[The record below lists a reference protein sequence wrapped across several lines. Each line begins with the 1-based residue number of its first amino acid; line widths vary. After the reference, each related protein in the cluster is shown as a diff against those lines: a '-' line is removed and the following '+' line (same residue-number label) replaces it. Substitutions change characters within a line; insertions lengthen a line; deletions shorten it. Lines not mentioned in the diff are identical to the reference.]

1 MRWKTIFID
10 LLQKKIKEQVLINLQ
25 ELLDNI
31 DAPENEIKIVNFL
44 KEKAF
49 EEPTEENINKIK
61 GKIMDD
67 KYFALL
73 FIKSPIRQNL
83 EEKLISEYIGLPKLP
98 ARGKNC
104 IRFNSNGDIV
114 HENTSH
120 ATKSADFKIGDWY
133 ITQKYTKDFGGAQ
146 DNQYKDI
153 VDFIRYGT
161 KKHKII
167 ALVDE
172 NYWYNKNKDRLKN
185 DFIDNPNLIVLSAD
199 ELKER
204 KREFE

>member
-1 MRWKTIFID
+1 MFID

-31 DAPENEIKIVNFL
+31 DAPENEIKIINFL
-44 KEKAF
+44 KEKSF

-61 GKIMDD
+61 DKIMND
-67 KYFALL
+67 KYFALC

-83 EEKLISEYIGLPKLP
+83 EEKLVFEYIGLPKLP
-98 ARGKNC
+98 AYGKNC
-104 IRFNSNGDIV
+104 IRFNPDGDIV
-114 HENTSH
+114 HENSSKT
-120 ATKSADFKIGDWY
+120 TKSADSKIGDWY

-146 DNQYKDI
+146 DNQYKDV
-153 VDFIRYGT
+153 VDFIKYGT
-161 KKHKII
+161 KQHKVI
-167 ALVDE
+167 ALVDG
-172 NYWYNKNKDRLKN
+172 NYWYSKNKDRLRN
-185 DFIDNPNLIVLSAD
+185 DFVDNPNLVVLSAD